1 MPEKA
6 IELDGEAGA
15 PAAGPG
21 KLLTMLV
28 AANLLITVGLVA
40 MLVLKVGPFNLMPA
54 EESTEMAEEME
65 EELPPPIYES
75 MDKPVVVNFRSG
87 SKERY
92 LQLVAQFL
100 TRSEDTVLE
109 IRNHMP
115 AIVDGIYRQLG
126 QTQFAEL
133 QTLDGREALRMAV
146 LKLTQEILEKHTGEP
161 GVEEVFFTT
170 FVFQ

>member
-1 MPEKA
+1 MPDQA
-6 IELDGEAGA
+6 IELDSGA
-15 PAAGPG
+15 PPAAAGPG
-21 KLLTMLV
+21 KLLTILV
-28 AANLLITVGLVA
+28 GANLLITVAMVA
-40 MLVLKVGPFNLMPA
+40 MLVLKVGPFDLTPPM
-54 EESTEMAEEME
+54 EGEEMAEEME

-87 SKERY
+87 NKERY

-100 TRSEDTVLE
+100 TRSDETVLE

-115 AIVDGIYRQLG
+115 AIVDGIYRELG
-126 QTQFAEL
+126 QTQFGEL
-133 QTLDGREALRMAV
+133 QTLEGREALRMSV
-146 LKLTQEILEKHTGEP
+146 LKLTQEVLEKHTGEP